1 MQCKT
6 CGKPLRVSRFP
17 DRQQIYCSRACYHKD
32 KHPSEQ
38 KICPTCG
45 NSFTVGISGKPRDNI
60 FCSIACASKTR
71 YRRGYQANE
80 INPTDGAYIAG
91 FLDGEGSI
99 MLIDANHKTSP
110 NRGIRPR
117 VTITNTNKPVLEWI
131 AEIAGVGAISRK
143 TRYAARHKEGWQ
155 FYCNSESAE
164 SFLRQI
170 LPYMRV
176 KARQA
181 QLAIAFQERLRD
193 PAALADRDW
202 QIEWKAQMAALN
214 AA

>member
-99 MLIDANHKTSP
+99 MLIDANHK
-110 NRGIRPR
+110 
-117 VTITNTNKPVLEWI
+117 
-131 AEIAGVGAISRK
+131 
-143 TRYAARHKEGWQ
+143 EGWQ

-164 SFLRQI
+164 SLLRQI